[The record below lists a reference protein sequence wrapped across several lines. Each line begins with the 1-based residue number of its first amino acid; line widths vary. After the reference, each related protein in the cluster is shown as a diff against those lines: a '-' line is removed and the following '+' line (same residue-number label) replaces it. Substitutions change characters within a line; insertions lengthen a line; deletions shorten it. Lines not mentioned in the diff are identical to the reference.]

1 MKALTNL
8 AVGAKLAVSFGVIL
22 LLTGLTGAAGFIA
35 ATQLSEGGR
44 KLAVESVPGVATIGE
59 LAAVGRDLRIRTI
72 RLALAKSKKDF
83 DQELES
89 INQTREEWDAAVKAY
104 EATIVK
110 AEDRALFEKLL
121 EAREGQKK
129 YGDEILALAQAG
141 ETERAKQV
149 LDGASRDQ
157 FRNEFVP
164 ATHALTEWN
173 LKDAERNGKN
183 LEATSA
189 GAKTMVAIFTCLAVA
204 LGVLCTILVTKL
216 ILAPIRVLSEK
227 MTRLNEGCLTGLTG
241 GIQAMESGDL
251 RVEVK
256 ATTTPIESPGR
267 DELGT
272 LCEVFNSMLAKAQAT
287 IISYE
292 STRKGLSSIVATIQR
307 TSDELA
313 ATSSQVQSSARV
325 TEDAAN
331 HIASNIVQVSS
342 SAEEAAKSTEQ
353 IADGSESL
361 AISAQSAAA
370 AVAKLDE
377 TIQFL
382 DQSSAG
388 QLSAT
393 SAAEKT
399 ALNGGDSVL
408 KTIQS
413 MARIQE
419 QMKETGTAISEL
431 GKKGEQ
437 IGVIVQT
444 IEGIAQQTN
453 LLALNAA
460 IEAARAGEQGRGFA
474 VVADEVRKLAE
485 DSTVS
490 AKQIAELILAVQK
503 GVLDAVKT
511 MEASQSEMNEGSSLA
526 QEAGRALVE
535 IQDSSKAVAKAAV
548 LGSQGVES
556 MRVDF
561 KSVSEAIA
569 SAAAISEET
578 AAGAEEMS
586 AAAEEVSAS
595 AQTVGAAIQEQR
607 SQIEEVAKSSVRL
620 HQLAQD
626 LSEVTGKFAIDQSSS
641 KNNVRLA
648 A

>member
-22 LLTGLTGAAGFIA
+22 LLTGLTGAAGFMA

-89 INQTREEWDAAVKAY
+89 LNQTREEWDAAVKAY

-129 YGDEILALAQAG
+129 HGDEILALAQAG

-460 IEAARAGEQGRGFA
+460 IEAARAGEQGKGFA

-626 LSEVTGKFAIDQSSS
+626 LSEVTSKFAIDQSSS

>member
-22 LLTGLTGAAGFIA
+22 LLTGLTGAAGFMA

-89 INQTREEWDAAVKAY
+89 LNQTREEWDAAVKAY

-129 YGDEILALAQAG
+129 HGDEILALAQAG

-183 LEATSA
+183 LEATSG
-189 GAKTMVAIFTCLAVA
+189 GAKTMVVIFTCLAVA

-460 IEAARAGEQGRGFA
+460 IEAARAGEQGKGFA

-626 LSEVTGKFAIDQSSS
+626 LSEVTSKFAIDQSSS

>member
-89 INQTREEWDAAVKAY
+89 LNQTREEWDAAVKAY

-129 YGDEILALAQAG
+129 HGDEILALAQAG

-189 GAKTMVAIFTCLAVA
+189 GAKTMVVIFTCLAVA

-460 IEAARAGEQGRGFA
+460 IEAARAGEQGKGFA

-511 MEASQSEMNEGSSLA
+511 MEASQAEMNEGSSLA

>member
-227 MTRLNEGCLTGLTG
+227 MTRLNECCLTGLTG

-272 LCEVFNSMLAKAQAT
+272 LCEVFNSMLVKAQAT

-460 IEAARAGEQGRGFA
+460 IEAARAGEQGKGFA
-474 VVADEVRKLAE
+474 VVADEVRKL
-485 DSTVS
+485 DWRP
-490 AKQIAELILAVQK
+490 
-503 GVLDAVKT
+503 VK
-511 MEASQSEMNEGSSLA
+511 
-526 QEAGRALVE
+526 
-535 IQDSSKAVAKAAV
+535 
-548 LGSQGVES
+548 
-556 MRVDF
+556 
-561 KSVSEAIA
+561 
-569 SAAAISEET
+569 
-578 AAGAEEMS
+578 
-586 AAAEEVSAS
+586 
-595 AQTVGAAIQEQR
+595 
-607 SQIEEVAKSSVRL
+607 
-620 HQLAQD
+620 
-626 LSEVTGKFAIDQSSS
+626 
-641 KNNVRLA
+641 
-648 A
+648 